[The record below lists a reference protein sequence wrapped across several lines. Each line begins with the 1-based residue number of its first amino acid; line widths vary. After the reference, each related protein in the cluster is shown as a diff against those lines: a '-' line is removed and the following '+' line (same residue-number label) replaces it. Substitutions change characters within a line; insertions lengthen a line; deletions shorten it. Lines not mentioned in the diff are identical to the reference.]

1 LQFSSGGLFF
11 FSFFFFFSVNHLDQ
25 DVIFVIDLFF
35 GRRHTQRLGRAGW
48 VERVGRDFVCPLDHG
63 LDVAS
68 LLQGF
73 CVGEIAR
80 ELAEHAT

>member
-1 LQFSSGGLFF
+1 LQISSGGLFF
-11 FSFFFFFSVNHLDQ
+11 FNFFFFFSVNHWGH
-25 DVIFVIDLFF
+25 DVIFVIDLLF

-63 LDVAS
+63 LDVTS

-73 CVGEIAR
+73 CGGEIAR
-80 ELAEHAT
+80 ELVEHAA

>member
-1 LQFSSGGLFF
+1 LQIPSDGLFF
-11 FSFFFFFSVNHLDQ
+11 FNFFFFLSVNHLGH

-63 LDVAS
+63 LDVTS

-73 CVGEIAR
+73 CVGEIAC
-80 ELAEHAT
+80 ELAEHAA